1 MNRHIGINRMKNE
14 FLESCRSGMALF
26 VWKPLLRYG
35 IIRHNMSAIQI
46 GDVGMKKNI
55 AILTMTA
62 VAICTIP
69 VYAES
74 DEPMTFSSEDYEY
87 TVDENGYAT
96 LTKYLG
102 TDTDILVPDSIAGH
116 IITGLRDSLFYV
128 QQTEIQEIQLS
139 RDIKDLGAYV
149 FLSDTLQNITVD
161 PENEYFTSVDGVLY
175 IKDETEIAAYPIG
188 REAEEY
194 TIQDG
199 VTAVGP
205 YAFYAGRNLKKVD
218 IPDTVTDIEKF
229 AFIMCE
235 NMNSVDLPEGLKTI
249 GENGFYSCNLSEIQL
264 PDSLTQIGETAFNGN
279 PITEI
284 TIPAG
289 VTEIGDSPF
298 MGTDLEKIN
307 VADENERYYQED
319 GVLFDREENALVC
332 YPCKKT
338 GPEYQIPEG
347 VSCINTRAFTG
358 NKELE
363 KIVIPDSVTEI
374 KDAGLSSCSNLKEAN
389 LPESITTLGR
399 DIFSFDS
406 ELTSLYLPAS
416 LSSCDKEFLGGT
428 KFTNIEIAPENTAMK
443 EENHTIFTADG
454 KTLIRHYDTSSV
466 EYTVPDG
473 VEEIT
478 NTGFESC
485 KTLQSI
491 TLPDSVKIFGEYT
504 FSVAMGLPKELV
516 IYLSDNPEAK
526 AYLDEKGITWKHV
539 GENTGNSES
548 DSVSVEYH
556 DSVPNDVTGNWR
568 LAIVDTSHFVTD
580 YALNYYNMFCKDASE
595 IHGIINWQNN
605 TTTSINKAGNLLML
619 TVHQYVPGEENDAKL
634 LYSGAVLSEY
644 EIDMEIKAVTQIK

>member
-1 MNRHIGINRMKNE
+1 MKRKIILGI
-14 FLESCRSGMALF
+14 FAA
-26 VWKPLLRYG
+26 VLL
-35 IIRHNMSAIQI
+35 S
-46 GDVGMKKNI
+46 
-55 AILTMTA
+55 
-62 VAICTIP
+62 IP

-102 TDTDILVPDSIAGH
+102 TDTDIVVPDSIDGH
-116 IITGLRDSLFYV
+116 IVTGLGDSVFYV
-128 QQTEIQEIQLS
+128 QQTEIQNVQLS

-175 IKDETEIAAYPIG
+175 NKDETEIAAYPIG
-188 REAEEY
+188 RPAEEY
-194 TIQDG
+194 AIQDG
-199 VTAVGP
+199 VTTVGP

-218 IPDTVTDIEKF
+218 IPNTVTDIEKF

-235 NMNSVDLPEGLKTI
+235 NMDSVDLPDGLKSI
-249 GENGFYSCNLSEIQL
+249 GENGFYSCNLSEILL

-298 MGTDLEKIN
+298 MGTDLERIN
-307 VADENERYYQED
+307 VAEENERYYQED

-332 YPCKKT
+332 YPCKKSGT
-338 GPEYQIPEG
+338 EYQIPDG
-347 VSCINTRAFTG
+347 ISCINTRAFTG

-363 KIVIPDSVTEI
+363 KIVIPDSMTEI
-374 KDAGLSSCSNLKEAN
+374 KDAGLSSCSNLKEAS
-389 LPESITTLGR
+389 LPEGIATLGR

-406 ELTSLYLPAS
+406 GLTSLYLPAS
-416 LSSCDKEFLGGT
+416 LSDCDKEFLGGT
-428 KFTNIEIAPENTAMK
+428 KFTSIEIAPENAALK
-443 EENHTIFTADG
+443 EENQTIFTADE
-454 KTLIRHYDTSSV
+454 KTLIRHYDTSSS

-485 KTLQSI
+485 KNLQSI
-491 TLPDSVKIFGEYT
+491 TLPDSAKTFGEYT
-504 FSVAMGLPKELV
+504 FSFAMGLPKELV
-516 IYLSDNPEAK
+516 VYLSDNPEAE

-539 GENTGNSES
+539 EENADNSES

-595 IHGIINWQNN
+595 IHGIINRQDN
-605 TTTSINKAGNLLML
+605 TTTSINKAGNLLLL
-619 TVHQYVPGEENDAKL
+619 TVHQYVAGEENDAKL

-644 EIDMEIKAVTQIK
+644 EIDMDTKAVTKIK

>member
-1 MNRHIGINRMKNE
+1 MKRKIILGI
-14 FLESCRSGMALF
+14 FAA
-26 VWKPLLRYG
+26 VLL
-35 IIRHNMSAIQI
+35 S
-46 GDVGMKKNI
+46 
-55 AILTMTA
+55 
-62 VAICTIP
+62 IP

-74 DEPMTFSSEDYEY
+74 DELMTFSSEDYEY

-116 IITGLRDSLFYV
+116 IVTGLGDSLFYV
-128 QQTEIQEIQLS
+128 QQAEIQEIQLS

-175 IKDETEIAAYPIG
+175 NKDETEIAAYPIG
-188 REAEEY
+188 RPAEEY
-194 TIQDG
+194 AIKDG
-199 VTAVGP
+199 VTTVGP

-218 IPDTVTDIEKF
+218 IPNTVTDIEKF

-235 NMNSVDLPEGLKTI
+235 NMDSVDLPDRLKTI
-249 GENGFYSCNLSEIQL
+249 GENGFYSCNLSEILL
-264 PDSLTQIGETAFNGN
+264 PDSLAEIGEAAFNGN

-298 MGTDLEKIN
+298 MGTDLERIN

-332 YPCKKT
+332 YPCKKS

-347 VSCINTRAFTG
+347 ISCINTRAFTG

-363 KIVIPDSVTEI
+363 KIVIPDSVTKI
-374 KDAGLSSCSNLKEAN
+374 KDAGFSSCSNLKEAS
-389 LPESITTLGR
+389 LPEGITTLGR

-406 ELTSLYLPAS
+406 GLTSLYLPAS
-416 LSSCDKEFLGGT
+416 LSDCDKEFLGGT
-428 KFTNIEIAPENTAMK
+428 KFTNIEIAPENTALK
-443 EENHTIFTADG
+443 EENHTLFTADG
-454 KTLIRHYDTSSV
+454 KILIRHYDTSSV

-478 NTGFESC
+478 DTGFESC

-491 TLPDSVKIFGEYT
+491 TLPDSAKAFGEYT

-516 IYLSDNPEAK
+516 VYLSDNPEAE
-526 AYLDEKGITWKHV
+526 AYLDVKGITWKHV
-539 GENTGNSES
+539 GESTNNS
-548 DSVSVEYH
+548 DSDTVSVEYH
-556 DSVPNDVTGNWR
+556 DSVPNDVTGKWR

-595 IHGIINWQNN
+595 IHGIINRQDN

-644 EIDMEIKAVTQIK
+644 EIDMETKAVTQIK